1 MPQIVESFFPINC
14 YLLFHRIITNPDIPI
29 DQKTIFLF
37 LLNEAYLKTERDSL
51 RSVVEFSSEK

>member
-1 MPQIVESFFPINC
+1 MI
-14 YLLFHRIITNPDIPI
+14 LLFHRIITNPDIAI

-51 RSVVEFSSEK
+51 RSVVEFSNEK